1 MTRPFLL
8 LLLIFTS
15 LVAPAQKKQSLEKKL
30 DIFWKSK
37 YVRAG
42 TLARAITFH
51 AGDTIADIGTADGW
65 FAAALSTYSDSLTF
79 YLEDIDSAL
88 WNRAEFDAAVRHFS
102 RIRQKRVSHQF
113 HYVKGTD
120 KSTGLPPNAF
130 HKVLI
135 IDTYH
140 HFKHRDE
147 MLSDAV
153 SLLKPGGQIVIL
165 EALARRPGDIHQGCR
180 TPIYAEHE
188 IISHLEAHNLKLE
201 TIRLIHKVAG
211 RKNKLFVFVKK

>member
-1 MTRPFLL
+1 MTRPLLL
-8 LLLIFTS
+8 LLLIITS
-15 LVAPAQKKQSLEKKL
+15 LSAPAQKKQSLERKL

-37 YVRAG
+37 YLRASA
-42 TLARAITFH
+42 LARAITFQ

-65 FAAALSTYSDSLTF
+65 FAAALSAYSDSLTF
-79 YLEDIDSAL
+79 YLEDVDSSVWSRVEFDSA
-88 WNRAEFDAAVRHFS
+88 VQHFS
-102 RIRQKRVSHQF
+102 RARGKRVSNQF

-120 KSTGLPPNAF
+120 KATGLPSNTF

-147 MLSDAV
+147 MLSNVV
-153 SLLKPGGQIVIL
+153 SLLKPGGKIVIL

-180 TPIYAEHE
+180 TPIYQEHE
-188 IISHLEAHNLKLE
+188 IVSHMEAHKLKLE
-201 TIRLIHKVAG
+201 TIKFIHRVAG
-211 RKNKLFVFVKK
+211 RKNKLFVFVRK